1 MYHLCISFYTHI
13 RCMWRIALCR
23 IIFVDG
29 MLQTKMSVGDLE
41 RTLICTFVASSQCWD
56 EMGKYFE

>member
-1 MYHLCISFYTHI
+1 
-13 RCMWRIALCR
+13 
-23 IIFVDG
+23 

>member
-1 MYHLCISFYTHI
+1 
-13 RCMWRIALCR
+13 
-23 IIFVDG
+23 

-56 EMGKYFE
+56 QMGKYFGLALHKDAV